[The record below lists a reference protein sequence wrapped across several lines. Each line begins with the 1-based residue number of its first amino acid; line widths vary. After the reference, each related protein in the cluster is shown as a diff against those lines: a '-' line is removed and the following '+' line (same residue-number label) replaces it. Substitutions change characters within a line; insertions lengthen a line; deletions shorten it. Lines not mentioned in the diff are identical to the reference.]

1 MKSKDVLKL
10 LNISRVTLCSY
21 VKFNK
26 IKVTKLDNGYYDYDD
41 DSVYKLMK
49 KDIRATILYARVST
63 YKQKNDLDNQ
73 VNKLIFYCN
82 ENNIKYDNI
91 YRDIDSGLDL
101 DRNSISGLIDDVLH
115 YKIKTIYITNK
126 DRLTRLSFKTLINIF
141 NRFGTNVITIN
152 DEDKDTDNEVFEE
165 LISLVH
171 IFSTKMYSNRC
182 KKKLIN
188 MKSDLKL
195 FNGTD

>member
-49 KDIRATILYARVST
+49 KDIKATILYARVST